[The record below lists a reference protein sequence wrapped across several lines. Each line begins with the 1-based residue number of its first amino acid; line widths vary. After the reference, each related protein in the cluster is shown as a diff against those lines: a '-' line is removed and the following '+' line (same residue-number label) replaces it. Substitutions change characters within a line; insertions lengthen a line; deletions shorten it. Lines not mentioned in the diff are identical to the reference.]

1 MTLNAGPPLLARRPE
16 QQEMSAAML
25 NALGAA
31 MVTRLLTLNALFTL
45 PSAWYAQ
52 PYPRYSDLR
61 LTLIPSGIDAATRGS
76 PEPSGVPGETGYPQP
91 WVLCHGSG
99 RPAATRW
106 ACRAAPPPTWAR

>member
-25 NALGAA
+25 NALRAA

-76 PEPSGVPGETGYPQP
+76 PERAGVPGETGYPQP
-91 WVLCHGSG
+91 CVLCHVSG
-99 RPAATRW
+99 RPGAISLGAR
-106 ACRAAPPPTWAR
+106 PTHPRM